1 MYDIDNQENLFA
13 FERKEMVKQY
23 AKSGG
28 ITIEEHNRA
37 LKERADILLTMEYIG
52 KEIHELLCRA
62 CDYHDLGKANPRMQE
77 RLQNHKLRFE
87 PDREIPHNIL
97 SMYLIPKEPLPEYYL
112 MLFVVGFHH
121 DYGNVFQILQST
133 EKQCLAKELLA
144 AWKCASTPGFKVIKG
159 MKRIEADKD
168 LRKKLILVK
177 GLLHKCDY
185 SASGNTEIEYPNDF
199 LTDKLESFFQ
209 KNHYELNEM
218 QQFCRNHESEDIML
232 VGQTGMGKTEAAL
245 LWIGDHKGFILLP
258 VKTAINKMYD
268 RIREDILEGDES
280 NSEKRI
286 GLLHSD
292 AIPKLLENYANEKPD
307 YTEMDVIEYN
317 RQSRQLAMPITV
329 STIDQLFDFIF
340 KYQTYELKLATLSY
354 SKVVID
360 EIQLYGA
367 DLLADL
373 IFGLRMIRELGG
385 KAAITTAT
393 LAPFVKDL
401 IEKEVGK
408 FTYGVFC
415 NKEQV
420 RHKVKMIPAKIN
432 AEDVVQKFRQ
442 CSAVESLPEIDDG
455 HKAASSAKGGKILVI
470 CNTIQKAQLM
480 YHTICKLLGEENSE
494 KVHLLH
500 SKFIRQ
506 DRAKKERE
514 ICACGRYEHEENV
527 IWISTS
533 LVEASLDIDF
543 DYLFTELQD
552 ISSLLQRL
560 GRVNRKGKKAI
571 EGYNCYIYIEI
582 DEKYL
587 EESFSSKKK
596 YAGNSSAF
604 IDRDIFELSRMA
616 LIETLENSMD
626 GSLTEGSKME
636 MLDKYFTMER
646 LSNTNYMRKYREQM
660 KKLQEIIWYELD
672 IKDVKVRDDIYTR
685 DVILYDIYSL
695 HREEIEASAEKMCSR
710 KTDII
715 QKIKERNHIMQYTV
729 SVQDH
734 IVGKYHKAIRKG
746 MAVRRQGP
754 LKIGPYEKIEV
765 IDCYY
770 DDRVGFQEKHFEPVP
785 DEPIFV

>member
-360 EIQLYGA
+360 EIQMYGA

-442 CSAVESLPEIDDG
+442 CSAVESQIG
-455 HKAASSAKGGKILVI
+455 RAS
-470 CNTIQKAQLM
+470 C
-480 YHTICKLLGEENSE
+480 
-494 KVHLLH
+494 
-500 SKFIRQ
+500 R
-506 DRAKKERE
+506 ER
-514 ICACGRYEHEENV
+514 V
-527 IWISTS
+527 
-533 LVEASLDIDF
+533 
-543 DYLFTELQD
+543 
-552 ISSLLQRL
+552 
-560 GRVNRKGKKAI
+560 
-571 EGYNCYIYIEI
+571 
-582 DEKYL
+582 
-587 EESFSSKKK
+587 
-596 YAGNSSAF
+596 
-604 IDRDIFELSRMA
+604 
-616 LIETLENSMD
+616 
-626 GSLTEGSKME
+626 
-636 MLDKYFTMER
+636 
-646 LSNTNYMRKYREQM
+646 
-660 KKLQEIIWYELD
+660 
-672 IKDVKVRDDIYTR
+672 
-685 DVILYDIYSL
+685 
-695 HREEIEASAEKMCSR
+695 
-710 KTDII
+710 
-715 QKIKERNHIMQYTV
+715 
-729 SVQDH
+729 
-734 IVGKYHKAIRKG
+734 
-746 MAVRRQGP
+746 
-754 LKIGPYEKIEV
+754 
-765 IDCYY
+765 
-770 DDRVGFQEKHFEPVP
+770 
-785 DEPIFV
+785 